1 MPEIS
6 PLTFFRFASDHSALL
21 IDIFY
26 RSAGMNDAEIRD
38 LVIRH
43 QKPSDPSPHRV
54 IDQLEKLGILEA
66 VPGATAT
73 FEMTRPVSSLLAY
86 LLRRHRLTSV
96 EVIQAYLS
104 DLEHLSAE
112 LSGALEHKKSQVA
125 LRILDEM
132 AEVMERIRQDS
143 RSNRDGIIGEAMRI
157 KANREKRSV
166 RERFE
171 IINRLWKR
179 YLEPLRDLIDVRKA
193 MDAALDRLEVLFRD
207 GGARFATDRAMA
219 REFAAVSAR
228 LLRLRRDARTD
239 YHESLAELGP
249 LYEALRKDSAL
260 ARGASHALEI
270 LGRKGI
276 MALGITEAIA
286 LPVWRTEG
294 LLFNKALIAF
304 FQGIKGYEPK
314 AAPALAD
321 PPDARDTEGV
331 IDQETLRKEIMS
343 SLPMDDL
350 LSWLIQHYS
359 EYSAPQILRAYGR
372 ALCLKGISFETEGGE
387 NTYVLGS
394 FLVRA
399 FPKAAGPGSEKRDE
413 DRDESTRL

>member
-6 PLTFFRFASDHSALL
+6 PLTFFRFAADHSALL
-21 IDIFY
+21 TDIFY
-26 RSAGMNDAEIRD
+26 RSAGLNDAELRE
-38 LVIRH
+38 LVIRY
-43 QKPSDPSPHRV
+43 QRPSSPSPHRV
-54 IDQLEKLGILEA
+54 IEQLEKLGILEA

-73 FEMTRPVSSLLAY
+73 YEMTRPVSSLLAY

-104 DLEHLSAE
+104 DLERLSIE
-112 LSGALEHKKSQVA
+112 LSSAMEGGRSQVA
-125 LRILDEM
+125 VRILDEM

-171 IINRLWKR
+171 IINRLWRR

-193 MDAALDRLEVLFRD
+193 MDAALDRLEALFRD
-207 GGARFATDRAMA
+207 GSRRFAADRAMA

-228 LLRLRRDARTD
+228 LLRLRRDARAD

-249 LYEALRKDSAL
+249 LYEALRRDSAL

-270 LGRKGI
+270 LGRKGLK
-276 MALGITEAIA
+276 ALGITEALA

-294 LLFNKALIAF
+294 LLSNKALIAF
-304 FQGIKGYEPK
+304 FQGIKGYEPRP
-314 AAPALAD
+314 APALAG
-321 PPDARDTEGV
+321 PPARRDMDGV
-331 IDQETLRKEIMS
+331 IGQETLREEVKA
-343 SLPMDDL
+343 SLPIDDL
-350 LSWLIQHYS
+350 LSWLIRHFS
-359 EYSAPQILRAYGR
+359 GYSASQILRAYGR
-372 ALCLKGISFETEGGE
+372 VLCLEGISLETRNRE
-387 NTYVLGS
+387 NTYVLGR

-399 FPKAAGPGSEKRDE
+399 FPKAVCPCGKEREERHEARAS
-413 DRDESTRL
+413 

>member
-6 PLTFFRFASDHSALL
+6 PLTFFRFAADHSALL
-21 IDIFY
+21 TDIFY
-26 RSAGMNDAEIRD
+26 RSAGLNDAELRK

-43 QKPSDPSPHRV
+43 QKPSAPSPHRV
-54 IDQLEKLGILEA
+54 IEQLEKLGILEA

-73 FEMTRPVSSLLAY
+73 YEMTRPVSSLLAY

-96 EVIQAYLS
+96 QVIQAYLS
-104 DLEHLSAE
+104 DLEHLSIE
-112 LSGALEHKKSQVA
+112 LSSAMEEGKSQVA
-125 LRILDEM
+125 VRILDEM

-143 RSNRDGIIGEAMRI
+143 RSNRDGIIGEAIRI

-171 IINRLWKR
+171 IINRLWRR
-179 YLEPLRDLIDVRKA
+179 YLEPLRDLIDIRKA

-207 GGARFATDRAMA
+207 GARRFATDRAMA

-228 LLRLRRDARTD
+228 LLRLRRDVRTD
-239 YHESLAELGP
+239 YHESLTELGP

-270 LGRKGI
+270 LGRKGLKS
-276 MALGITEAIA
+276 LGITEAMA
-286 LPVWRTEG
+286 LPIWRTEG
-294 LLFNKALIAF
+294 LLSNRALIAF
-304 FQGIKGYEPK
+304 FQGIKGYEPRP
-314 AAPALAD
+314 APALAS
-321 PPDARDTEGV
+321 PPASQDMEGV
-331 IDQETLRKEIMS
+331 IGQETLKKEMMS
-343 SLPMDDL
+343 SLPIDDL
-350 LSWLIQHYS
+350 LSWLIQHFS

-372 ALCLKGISFETEGGE
+372 LLCLEDLSFETRDQE
-387 NTYVLGS
+387 NTYVLGR

-399 FPKAAGPGSEKRDE
+399 FPKAINPDSKKDHEEKDE
-413 DRDESTRL
+413 AKRL